1 MLKDQTAIVTG
12 GSRGIG
18 RAICLELA
26 RQGANIAL
34 VYAGN
39 TAAAEA
45 TAEECRALG
54 VETCCYQCDVAD
66 FDAVKAVVAQI
77 KADFG
82 GVQILVNNAGVTRDG
97 LLAAMKQADFDTVID
112 TNLKGTFHFIRHV
125 TPIMMR
131 ARYGRIVNISSV
143 SGLMGNAG
151 QSNYSASKA
160 GVIGLTK
167 ATARELAARNVTCN
181 AVAPGF
187 IATDMTK
194 ALVEQNSDA
203 IKASIP
209 LGRVGAPEDVAKAV
223 SFLVGPD
230 STYITGEVLRVDG
243 GMAM

>member
-26 RQGANIAL
+26 RQGADIAL

-39 TAAAEA
+39 TAAAEE
-45 TAEECRALG
+45 TAEACRALG
-54 VETCCYQCDVAD
+54 VKAQCYQCDVAD
-66 FDAVKAVVAQI
+66 FEAVKAVVAQI

-82 GVQILVNNAGVTRDG
+82 GVQILV
-97 LLAAMKQADFDTVID
+97 ID
-112 TNLKGTFHFIRHV
+112 TNLKGAFHFIRHV

-131 ARYGRIVNISSV
+131 ARFGRIVNISSV

-151 QSNYSASKA
+151 QANYSASKA

-187 IATDMTK
+187 IATDMTR
-194 ALVEQNSDA
+194 ALVEKNQDA
-203 IKASIP
+203 ITASIP
-209 LGRVGAPEDVAKAV
+209 LGRVGAPEDVAQAV
-223 SFLVGPD
+223 SFLVSPAAA
-230 STYITGEVLRVDG
+230 YITGEVLRVAG

>member
-1 MLKDQTAIVTG
+1 
-12 GSRGIG
+12 
-18 RAICLELA
+18 
-26 RQGANIAL
+26 
-34 VYAGN
+34 
-39 TAAAEA
+39 
-45 TAEECRALG
+45 
-54 VETCCYQCDVAD
+54 
-66 FDAVKAVVAQI
+66 
-77 KADFG
+77 
-82 GVQILVNNAGVTRDG
+82 
-97 LLAAMKQADFDTVID
+97 LAAMKQADFDTVID
-112 TNLKGTFHFIRHV
+112 TNLKGTFHFTRHV